1 MSDSEKRFEV
11 IYKEGGGF
19 SAVKQ
24 ILLDR
29 ETGVQYLLFASGYGI
44 AMTPLLDKQGKPL
57 TDGRYDF

>member
-1 MSDSEKRFEV
+1 MNDRDKRFEI

-19 SAVKQ
+19 APTKQ

-44 AMTPLLDKQGKPL
+44 AMTPLLDKDGKP
-57 TDGRYDF
+57 TTENRHF